1 MKTSIPYNE
10 YKQCASLRSLIN
22 KTHNSGVLPLE
33 LRIFL
38 RWRMINERKFHKQGW
53 MEENIQKLKNIIVT
67 TKSKRLRFEF
77 FKIAL
82 DDMTTYQAPALKN
95 LILAAGKGKDYWES
109 REVLFPEDTTVT
121 MLMEFSNGYGIIQK
135 ISKVSEPCLLIDLEL
150 DEYDNDGFPTGKTVL
165 VTYDMESHQRYYHGY
180 KKSPEEKKLKDFY
193 EEDEENGIL

>member
-1 MKTSIPYNE
+1 MKSLVPYNE
-10 YKQCASLRSLIN
+10 YKSCSSLRSMIN
-22 KTHNSGVLPLE
+22 RTHNSRFITPELQEFLE
-33 LRIFL
+33 FRL
-38 RWRMINERKFHKQGW
+38 NDESKFHEDGWKQAV
-53 MEENIQKLKNIIVT
+53 IAKLCDFII
-67 TKSKRLRFEF
+67 KCDSKRLRFEK

-82 DDMTTYQAPALKN
+82 DDITTYRAPALKN
-95 LILAAGKGKDYWES
+95 LILAAGKGKDYWEA

-180 KKSPEEKKLKDFY
+180 KKSPEEKLKEFC
-193 EEDEENGIL
+193 EEEEENGIL

>member
-1 MKTSIPYNE
+1 MKTLVPYNE
-10 YKQCASLRSLIN
+10 YKSCGKLRRLIN

-33 LRIFL
+33 LRVFL
-38 RWRMINERKFHKQGW
+38 RWRMTDESKFHEDGW

-67 TKSKRLRFEF
+67 TKSKRLRFEK
-77 FKIAL
+77 FKIIL
-82 DDMTTYQAPALKN
+82 DDMVTYRAPALKN
-95 LILAAGKGKDYWES
+95 LILAAGKGKDYWEA

-121 MLMEFSNGYGIIQK
+121 MQMEFSNGYGIIQK

-150 DEYDNDGFPTGKTVL
+150 EEYDNDGFPTGKTVL

-180 KKSPEEKKLKDFY
+180 KKSPEEKLKDFY

>member
-1 MKTSIPYNE
+1 MKSLVPYNE
-10 YKQCASLRSLIN
+10 YKSCSSLRSMIN
-22 KTHNSGVLPLE
+22 RTHNSRFITPELQEFLE
-33 LRIFL
+33 FRL
-38 RWRMINERKFHKQGW
+38 NDESKFHEDGW
-53 MEENIQKLKNIIVT
+53 MFSSIQKLKNIIVT

-82 DDMTTYQAPALKN
+82 DDITTYRAPALKN
-95 LILAAGKGKDYWES
+95 LILAAGKGKDYWEA

-180 KKSPEEKKLKDFY
+180 KKSPEEKLKDFY

>member
-1 MKTSIPYNE
+1 MKSSIPYNE
-10 YKQCASLRSLIN
+10 YRQCGKLRRLIN

-38 RWRMINERKFHKQGW
+38 RWRMTDESKFHEDGW

-67 TKSKRLRFEF
+67 TNSKRLRFEF

-82 DDMTTYQAPALKN
+82 DDMTTYLAPALKN
-95 LILAAGKGKDYWES
+95 LILAAGKGKDYWEA
-109 REVLFPEDTTVT
+109 REVLFPENTTIT
-121 MLMEFSNGYGIIQK
+121 MSMDFSNGYGIIRK

-165 VTYDMESHQRYYHGY
+165 VSYDMESHQRYYHGY
-180 KKSPEEKKLKDFY
+180 KKSPEEKLKDFC

>member
-1 MKTSIPYNE
+1 MKSSIPYTE
-10 YKQCASLRSLIN
+10 YKSCGKLRRLIN

-38 RWRMINERKFHKQGW
+38 RWRMTDESKFHEDGW

-67 TKSKRLRFEF
+67 TKSKRLRFEK
-77 FKIAL
+77 FKIIL
-82 DDMTTYQAPALKN
+82 DDITTYRAPALKN
-95 LILAAGKGKDYWES
+95 LILAAGRDKSYYEE

-180 KKSPEEKKLKDFY
+180 KKSPEEKLKDFY
-193 EEDEENGIL
+193 EEDEENCIL